1 MRRFVVRLAV
11 FALVFLTVAE
21 VGFRTVVPAAQLPYQ
36 VQDTEDM
43 VLRLAPSPTASGYYS
58 IGRLARQRLRW
69 QVNQAGWNST
79 VEYRPAAAR
88 SRPCIAVIGNSF
100 VEGFHTDVDSGLT
113 ATLARELHSQYD
125 VYNFGKS
132 AVVAS
137 QMVHVAH
144 YVQHHF
150 APEVYVF
157 VLNHASLR
165 ESVVNFGGVAYNQLF
180 RWTDGDLVD
189 VPPEQYQPNPLR
201 LIRAH
206 SALGRYLYNNAG
218 GIHGFR
224 TVRQEATQRNSA
236 EAEARARAEQPVLE
250 LVAQRVVSDIRAD
263 HPDALVLFVLDGDRE
278 GMYDLRRPAR
288 AAARE
293 PLPGGS
299 VPRAR
304 LRLPRPHRRFL
315 AGLPPG
321 PAAFRVRR
329 QLPLESA
336 RRVGGGAGHRG
347 LAARRDGAAGGPH

>member
-1 MRRFVVRLAV
+1 
-11 FALVFLTVAE
+11 
-21 VGFRTVVPAAQLPYQ
+21 
-36 VQDTEDM
+36 
-43 VLRLAPSPTASGYYS
+43 
-58 IGRLARQRLRW
+58 
-69 QVNQAGWNST
+69 
-79 VEYRPAAAR
+79 
-88 SRPCIAVIGNSF
+88 VIGNSF

-180 RWTDGDLVD
+180 RWTDGNLVD

-250 LVAQRVVSDIRAD
+250 LVAHRVVSDIRAD
-263 HPDALVLFVLDGDRE
+263 HPDALVLFVLDADRE
-278 GMYDLRRPAR
+278 GMYECGARPAPLRESPFLEAQCREHGCGFLDLTDAFWQVYRQDRQRFEYGGNYHWNRRGVTVVAR
-288 AAARE
+288 AIAAWLRDATA
-293 PLPGGS
+293 PPVVLTSLPS
-299 VPRAR
+299 
-304 LRLPRPHRRFL
+304 
-315 AGLPPG
+315 
-321 PAAFRVRR
+321 
-329 QLPLESA
+329 E
-336 RRVGGGAGHRG
+336 
-347 LAARRDGAAGGPH
+347 